1 MKHRFVLASSIVLLV
16 LGITV
21 FFGIQIPRIVI
32 NNNVDIFI
40 PPTDPSKIAYD
51 RMKEVYGSQK
61 ILDVA
66 LEAIDGTILSVPTL
80 RLIQELTEEIEQLDG
95 VEDVKSLTNAD
106 YIEGTSDGMKVAPLL
121 EEFEGTREEIDL
133 LKAKLESWKEMYQ
146 RQLISEDLRSTQIL
160 VTLDKDA
167 STDEQEEV
175 YRKIYN
181 LVGERSKGL
190 VRSYIAGDPVV
201 VVLIEEYMKSDL
213 LRLVPFVVLVVIL
226 VLFFSFHSLEGV
238 LLPLISVLIS
248 TIWTVGLMAVTN
260 TYFSLLSTCLP
271 ILMIAVG
278 SAYGIHVVS
287 HYDESIL
294 PGTLFGG
301 LVRHIGVPLFLAA
314 LTTLIGF
321 LSLAW
326 TPIIPLRHFAFFS
339 AFGVAISF
347 LVSITFIPAVLYLK
361 RRGGAEHPS
370 GFRGK
375 ESKKESP
382 LVRMH
387 RSLAHHRGRILVG
400 IVLVGIGS
408 LVGLSL
414 LSVDNSMIENFQKD
428 SEIRRADAFIRESFG
443 GTKVFSV
450 VVTGEEDGDLTDP
463 EVLKAMDD
471 LTGYL
476 YREFPEV
483 GKVVSFTEFIKR
495 MNLVLHSDAMTGDFY
510 EIPYDPAKYGMES
523 RDELKDLVS
532 QYLLLYSGNL
542 SDFAD
547 NGLEPKEARMI
558 VQLRST
564 NMEPVDRISRA
575 IRSYAQ
581 QRFPQGYTVT
591 IAGYSDLE
599 NALTHLVTGSQI
611 KSLGSSLGIV
621 FGIIAFT
628 YHSWVAGLFGIIPLG
643 FAILINFGVMGFFG
657 IRLDMVTAMVAS
669 LAVGIG
675 VDYTIHFLAAYKRE
689 RSREEDLE
697 EVTRRVYTSSGKAIL
712 VNALSVGA
720 GFLVLVFSNFT
731 SLRYIGSL
739 VALTM
744 VTSSFAA
751 LALLPILL
759 NTVRPTFMQGKPSSG
774 GAGR

>member
-1 MKHRFVLASSIVLLV
+1 MNRRLVLSLGIITLI
-16 LGITV
+16 LGITI
-21 FFGIQIPRIVI
+21 FFGIQIPKIVI

-51 RMKEVYGSQK
+51 AMKEVYGSQK

-66 LEAIDGTILSVPTL
+66 LEATEGTVLSEPVL
-80 RLIQELTEEIEQLDG
+80 RLIQELTDEIEQIDG
-95 VEDVKSLTNAD
+95 VEEVTSLTNAD
-106 YIEGTSDGMKVAPLL
+106 FIEGTEEGMKVAPLL
-121 EEFEGTREEIDL
+121 EEFNGTEEEIGI
-133 LKAKLESWKEMYQ
+133 LKEKLDSWKDLYR

-160 VTLDKDA
+160 VTLHKEA
-167 STDEQEEV
+167 TTEQQESV
-175 YRKIYN
+175 YRSIYK
-181 LVGERSKGL
+181 LVEERSKGFL
-190 VRSYIAGDPVV
+190 RSYIAGDPVV

-213 LRLVPFVVLVVIL
+213 LRLVPFVILVVLL

-238 LLPLISVLIS
+238 LLPLIAVLIS
-248 TIWTVGLMAVTN
+248 TIWTVGLMAALDV
-260 TYFSLLSTCLP
+260 YFSLLSTCLP

-287 HYDESIL
+287 HYDETII

-301 LVRHIGVPLFLAA
+301 LLKQIGVPLFLAA

-339 AFGVAISF
+339 AFGVTASFIIS
-347 LVSITFIPAVLYLK
+347 IAFIPAILFLK
-361 RRGGAEHPS
+361 RKGRVELPHAKIEE
-370 GFRGK
+370 RT
-375 ESKKESP
+375 EREAL
-382 LVRMH
+382 LVGLH
-387 RSLAHHRGRILVG
+387 KNLAHHRGRILFG
-400 IVLVGIGS
+400 IILVVIGS
-408 LVGLSL
+408 LIGLSQVK
-414 LSVDNSMIENFQKD
+414 VDNSMIENFQKD
-428 SEIRRADAFIRESFG
+428 SEIRRADAFIRGSFG
-443 GTKVFSV
+443 GTKIFSIIV
-450 VVTGEEDGDLTDP
+450 QGDSPGALTNP
-463 EVLKAMDD
+463 EVLKGMDEMAQ
-471 LTGYL
+471 YL

-483 GKVVSFTEFIKR
+483 GKVVSFTDFIKR
-495 MNLVLHSDAMTGDFY
+495 MNLVMHSDSQEEDFY
-510 EIPYDPAKYGMES
+510 EIPYEPAKYGLES
-523 RDELKDLVS
+523 KEQLKELVS

-542 SDFAD
+542 SDFSD
-547 NGLEPKEARMI
+547 NALEPKEARMI

-564 NMEPVDRISRA
+564 NMEPVDRISNAART
-575 IRSYAQ
+575 YAKNH
-581 QRFPQGYTVT
+581 FPAGYTVT

-599 NALTHLVTGSQI
+599 NALTHLVTGSQL

-628 YHSWVAGLFGIIPLG
+628 YRSWVAGLFGIIPLA
-643 FAILINFGVMGFFG
+643 FAILINFGIMGIFG

-689 RSREEDLE
+689 RELEEDVE
-697 EVTRRVYTSSGKAIL
+697 KVTRRVYETSGKAIL
-712 VNALSVGA
+712 VNALSVGV

-744 VTSSFAA
+744 LTSSFAA
-751 LALLPILL
+751 LVLLPILL
-759 NTVRPTFMQGKPSSG
+759 NTVKPKFIQ
-774 GAGR
+774 RR

>member
-1 MKHRFVLASSIVLLV
+1 MNRKLVLSLGIIALI
-16 LGITV
+16 LGITL
-21 FFGIQIPRIVI
+21 FFGMQIPKIVI

-51 RMKEVYGSQK
+51 AMKEVYGSQK

-66 LEAIDGTILSVPTL
+66 LEATEGTVLSEPVL
-80 RLIQELTEEIEQLDG
+80 RLIQELTDEIEQIDG
-95 VEDVKSLTNAD
+95 VEKVTSLTNAD
-106 YIEGTSDGMKVAPLL
+106 FIEGTEEGMKVAPLL
-121 EEFEGTREEIDL
+121 EEFNGTEEEIGI
-133 LKAKLESWKEMYQ
+133 LKEKLDSWKDLYR

-160 VTLDKDA
+160 VTLHKEA
-167 STDEQEEV
+167 TAEQQESV
-175 YRKIYN
+175 YRSIYK
-181 LVGERSKGL
+181 LVGERSKGM

-213 LRLVPFVVLVVIL
+213 MRLVPFVILVVLL

-238 LLPLISVLIS
+238 LLPLITVLIS
-248 TIWTVGLMAVTN
+248 TIWTVGLMAALDV
-260 TYFSLLSTCLP
+260 YFSLLSTCLP

-287 HYDESIL
+287 HYDETII

-301 LVRHIGVPLFLAA
+301 LLKQIGVPLFLAA

-339 AFGVAISF
+339 AFGVTASFIIS
-347 LVSITFIPAVLYLK
+347 IAFIPAILFLK
-361 RRGGAEHPS
+361 RKGRVELPHAKIEE
-370 GFRGK
+370 RTQR
-375 ESKKESP
+375 EAL
-382 LVRMH
+382 LVRLH
-387 RSLAHHRGRILVG
+387 KNLAHHRGRILFG
-400 IVLVGIGS
+400 IVLVVIGS
-408 LVGLSL
+408 LIGLSQVK
-414 LSVDNSMIENFQKD
+414 VDNSMIENFQKD
-428 SEIRRADAFIRESFG
+428 SEIRKADDFIRGSFG
-443 GTKVFSV
+443 GTKIFSIIV
-450 VVTGEEDGDLTDP
+450 QGNSPGDLTNP
-463 EVLKAMDD
+463 EVLKGMDEMAQ
-471 LTGYL
+471 YL

-483 GKVVSFTEFIKR
+483 GKVVSFTDFIKR
-495 MNLVLHSDAMTGDFY
+495 MNLVMHSDSQQGDFY
-510 EIPYDPAKYGMES
+510 EIPYEPSKYGLES
-523 RDELKDLVS
+523 KEQLKELVS

-542 SDFAD
+542 SDFSD
-547 NGLEPKEARMI
+547 NALEPKEARMI

-564 NMEPVDRISRA
+564 NMESVDRISDAART
-575 IRSYAQ
+575 YGKNH
-581 QRFPQGYTVT
+581 FPQGYKVT

-599 NALTHLVTGSQI
+599 NALTHLVTGSQLT
-611 KSLGSSLGIV
+611 SLGSSLGIV

-628 YHSWVAGLFGIIPLG
+628 YRSWVAGLFGIIPLA
-643 FAILINFGVMGFFG
+643 FAILINFGLMGFFG

-689 RSREEDLE
+689 RELEEDVE
-697 EVTRRVYTSSGKAIL
+697 KVTRRVYETSGKAIL

-720 GFLVLVFSNFT
+720 GFLVLAFSNFT

-744 VTSSFAA
+744 LTSSFAA
-751 LALLPILL
+751 LVLLPILL
-759 NTVRPTFMQGKPSSG
+759 NTVKPKFVQ
-774 GAGR
+774 RD